1 MNDPAGVASAADDAV
16 RVIDALTPKIATTTW
31 KQDDLREFMR
41 TLAGDEDFII
51 RSDVASAEQTALAL
65 QSLSAALTRANPKLL
80 KSAMTEAVDALFT
93 ELQNRNTY
101 DPNRFVAKLRAV
113 VVSLR

>member
-1 MNDPAGVASAADDAV
+1 
-16 RVIDALTPKIATTTW
+16 
-31 KQDDLREFMR
+31 MR

-80 KSAMTEAVDALFT
+80 KSPMTEAVDALFT

-101 DPNRFVAKLRAV
+101 DPNRFVAKLRV
-113 VVSLR
+113 VRGTL